1 MSRIGKYPVDIPA
14 KVKAR
19 VEGSD
24 VFVEGPKGK
33 LQKSFD
39 RTVNIRLEDS
49 QIVVEPATET
59 RQARAMWG
67 TARSIINGMVQGVQ
81 EPFRKNIIIEGVGF
95 KVTAKGRTLDIALGY
110 SHPILYPLPDGV
122 DMEID
127 KTGTKLSV
135 VGPDKQA
142 VGQVAADIKSY
153 RPVEPYKGKGV
164 RIEGE
169 FVLRKE
175 GKKAK

>member
-1 MSRIGKYPVDIPA
+1 MSRIGKNPVAIPA
-14 KVKAR
+14 KVKAS
-19 VEGSD
+19 VADNLVSI
-24 VFVEGPKGK
+24 EGPKGK

-39 RTVNIRLEDS
+39 RSVTIRLDDG
-49 QIVVEPATET
+49 QIIVEPVNDD
-59 RQARAMWG
+59 RKCRAMWG

-81 EPFRKNIIIEGVGF
+81 EPFKKNLIIEGVGF
-95 KVTAKGRTLDIALGY
+95 KIFAKGRTLDIALGF

-122 DMEID
+122 EVEID
-127 KTGTKLSV
+127 KSGTKLSV
-135 VGPDKQA
+135 VGCDKQS

-175 GKKAK
+175 GKKSK